1 MKVILNIKYQI
12 DSILNILLLFLNSIL
27 IYKNYYI
34 YILIY
39 KNYYIYIYKII
50 ICIVID
56 IKI

>member
-1 MKVILNIKYQI
+1 MKIILNIKYQI

-34 YILIY
+34 YI
-39 KNYYIYIYKII
+39 YKII